1 MVKIILAVD
10 GSVLALAATH
20 SVIKHRA
27 LFAAPMDI
35 HLLYVGAPASKVRG
49 VSVLINFA
57 PLDRPNEADADEA
70 LVASANLLGQ
80 YGINYRRHNLVG
92 DIAAVINEF
101 ANAQVA
107 DFIYIGAQGR
117 GCLLNRVPNTIL
129 GSTAAQLL
137 HAATVPVVI
146 IHTPE
151 V

>member
-1 MVKIILAVD
+1 
-10 GSVLALAATH
+10 
-20 SVIKHRA
+20 
-27 LFAAPMDI
+27 MDI

-49 VSVLINFA
+49 VSVVINLA
-57 PLDRPNEADADEA
+57 PLARLDEADADGA

-80 YGINYRRHNLVG
+80 YGIKYRCHTLVG

-107 DFIYIGAQGR
+107 DFIYTGAKGH
-117 GCLLNRVPNTIL
+117 GSLLNGLPNTIL
-129 GSTAAQLL
+129 GSTAAKLL
-137 HAATVPVVI
+137 YAATVPVVI